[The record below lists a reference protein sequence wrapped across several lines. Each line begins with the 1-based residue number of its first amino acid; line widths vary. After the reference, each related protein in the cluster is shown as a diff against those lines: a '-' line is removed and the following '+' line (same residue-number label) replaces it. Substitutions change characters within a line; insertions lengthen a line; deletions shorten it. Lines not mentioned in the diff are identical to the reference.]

1 MSFNLYDLTF
11 QISYITDELI
21 IAKICKVIS
30 SLRISSIYLLIF
42 ICSKCF
48 VESNSSIS
56 PRIFSNM
63 EF

>member
-1 MSFNLYDLTF
+1 MNFNLYNLTF

-21 IAKICKVIS
+21 IDKVYKVIS

-63 EF
+63 EL

>member
-30 SLRISSIYLLIF
+30 SLKISSIYLLIF

-48 VESNSSIS
+48 SESNSSIS
-56 PRIFSNM
+56 SRTFSNI
-63 EF
+63 EL